1 MSVISI
7 RANDDEK
14 KILDSASKAYGCK
27 VSSMIKKIADIIT
40 EYTNNEEGAYLFF
53 ERLF

>member
-7 RANDDEK
+7 RVNDDEK

-27 VSSMIKKIADIIT
+27 VYSMIKKSQTSLLNTPIMKKVLI
-40 EYTNNEEGAYLFF
+40 FF

>member
-7 RANDDEK
+7 RVNDDEK

-27 VSSMIKKIADIIT
+27 VSSMIKK
-40 EYTNNEEGAYLFF
+40 FVF
-53 ERLF
+53 EKLENDYDLKVF